1 MNKLIAISI
10 TLIIL
15 SACNTGPKEIAY
27 GEQACHFCRMTIV
40 DKQHAAQLVTDKGKV
55 FNFDAAECMI
65 NYITGVE
72 EETIGLLLVS
82 DFNKPE
88 SLIDAETA
96 TFIISEDMPSP
107 MGANLSAVES
117 LAEAEKLL
125 QNKKGKLYN
134 WNELL
139 QYFKNL

>member
-1 MNKLIAISI
+1 MKKFLLIPVIA
-10 TLIIL
+10 TLL
-15 SACNTGPKEIAY
+15 SCTIGPSKIAY
-27 GEQACHFCRMTIV
+27 GEQSCHFCRMTIV

-65 NYITGVE
+65 NYITGVDE
-72 EETIGLLLVS
+72 ESIGMLLVS

-88 SLIDAETA
+88 SLIKAETA

-107 MGANLSAVES
+107 MGANLSAVMS
-117 LAEAEKLL
+117 TAEAEKLL
-125 QNKKGKLYN
+125 QNKEGKFYN

-139 QYFKNL
+139 HYFKEL